1 MYVSL
6 LQDSLVEQ

>member
-6 LQDSLVEQ
+6 LQFTLLL